1 MKTNKQ
7 NSVLSSSLASIK
19 SSIQEERERCSWRIH
34 FQVQEEGSAGK
45 TLATKPEGLSSIWNP
60 QVVLEYL

>member
-34 FQVQEEGSAGK
+34 FQVQEGSAGK
-45 TLATKPEGLSSIWNP
+45 TLATKPEGLSLIWNP